1 MLEASG
7 RSTINEGL
15 EPRIGGSL
23 MQNVLM
29 TAMIMLP
36 VLTLSSFTHA
46 QTQSSE
52 TTEQR
57 DSLPSAREKA
67 IVSTARQLLSR
78 DRRMNPLSI
87 SGAGR

>member
-29 TAMIMLP
+29 TAIIMLP

>member
-36 VLTLSSFTHA
+36 VLTLSSFMHA